1 MGGVSLKWYFWRYII
16 VCRRGRFGAKLSYW
30 QCFLNIANAQAEK
43 LVVAFLAKSW
53 YNYFINKSKPYKERT
68 REYSENNAGLNYF
81 VPAT

>member
-1 MGGVSLKWYFWRYII
+1 
-16 VCRRGRFGAKLSYW
+16 
-30 QCFLNIANAQAEK
+30 LNIANAQAEK